1 MIKAIQSNLQG
12 ITWSTLQPPLP
23 PPQHS
28 NLTDLLVFS
37 CYSSNTPSWLRTF
50 PFVVPS
56 DWNSFLREHPK
67 SDTLLHSDFNAN
79 ALPSWKTSLTSV
91 PKSSFLANP
100 SNSHIILI
108 TVFQSSHL
116 SHYTLF
122 PVHVWVSMWPPPSE
136 CQLHGSCIPIPEIC
150 AQHILGTQ

>member
-12 ITWSTLQPPLP
+12 ITWSTPHPPLP
-23 PPQHS
+23 LPRHS

-37 CYSSNTPSWLRTF
+37 CYSSNTPSWLRTVT
-50 PFVVPS
+50 FVVPS
-56 DWNSFLREHPK
+56 DWNSFLREHPN

-91 PKSSFLANP
+91 PKSNFLANP

-108 TVFQSSHL
+108 TVFQSSHPII
-116 SHYTLF
+116 HYFLF
-122 PVHVWVSMWPPPSE
+122 MSVFPCDPLLLNVSSMTAVSPSRR
-136 CQLHGSCIPIPEIC
+136 SVPS
-150 AQHILGTQ
+150 TY